1 MSLLYSAKAA
11 CHRDAGVQSP
21 PQAATAASVLLMTV
35 FLIFFFCLFIANIW
49 SKPSRLLPFLYC
61 QPHSLSFN
69 ICQCGLLSTAL
80 WPCTAWVALGPQ
92 MTVLYCCSFILCV
105 LLTLRI
111 LGSECPTWFYCFSHR
126 AITHI
131 MSRFR
136 WESFASFAG
145 FSPDWQTWLEVAC
158 YHLWSLVFFH
168 VFCFCSDKHRKFFST
183 FLNNK

>member
-1 MSLLYSAKAA
+1 MSLSYSAKAA
-11 CHRDAGVQSP
+11 SRRDAGVQSP

-35 FLIFFFCLFIANIW
+35 FLIFFCLFIADIW
-49 SKPSRLLPFLYC
+49 SKPCRLLLFLYC
-61 QPHSLSFN
+61 QPRSLSFN
-69 ICQCGLLSTAL
+69 ICQCGLLATSSSPL
-80 WPCTAWVALGPQ
+80 PCDLAQPGWLL
-92 MTVLYCCSFILCV
+92 VLCCCFFILCV

-111 LGSECPTWFYCFSHR
+111 LGSECPTRFYCFSHQ

-131 MSRFR
+131 MSGFR

-145 FSPDWQTWLEVAC
+145 FSPDWQTRLEVAC
-158 YHLWSLVFFH
+158 YHLLLVFFH